1 MVEQLISSGRIVDL
15 IVCLM
20 IVEGLLLTVL
30 QRRLGFELSLRR
42 IIVMLLAGLFL
53 LLALRVSLQGGSWTW
68 IALWLLAALIA
79 HMLDLVARLRSAR
92 AANQA
97 S

>member
-15 IVCLM
+15 IVCVM

-42 IIVMLLAGLFL
+42 IIVMLLAGVFL

-79 HMLDLVARLRSAR
+79 HILDLLSRLSSPR

-97 S
+97 N

>member
-15 IVCLM
+15 IVCVM

-30 QRRLGFELSLRR
+30 QRRLGFELPLSR
-42 IIVMLLAGLFL
+42 IIPMLLAGLFL

-79 HMLDLVARLRSAR
+79 HMLDLVARLRSAP